1 VIAERR
7 MKVAGIATR
16 VLETD
21 GRASDH
27 PVLLVHGNPTSAD
40 MWRPFLDELEGKRA
54 CVAPDLPGW
63 GESQR
68 VRGFRHTMLHL
79 ATYLEELLDAR
90 GVRRFDLVVHDWGG
104 VGLIVAQRRPADVG
118 RVVVLN
124 TVPLLPGYR
133 WHWIARLWRK
143 RVVGELLNATTNRWA
158 TRTLLR
164 QSTPRREG
172 LPELADLISRHFDR
186 GTKRAVLELY
196 RDADPERL
204 EQAGRRLGEVRSPGL
219 VVWGD
224 HDPYI
229 GVRFA
234 DEYARALG
242 GEVRVEHL
250 PDAGHW
256 SWLDRPDVVHMVSD
270 FLMEETREAAP

>member
-7 MKVAGIATR
+7 MEVAGIGTR
-16 VLETD
+16 VLETT
-21 GRASDH
+21 GRADDQ

-40 MWRPFLDELEGKRA
+40 IWRPFLAALDERRS
-54 CVAPDLPGW
+54 CIAPDLPGW
-63 GESQR
+63 GESDR
-68 VRGFRHTMLHL
+68 VPGFRHTMLHL

-104 VGLIVAQRRPADVG
+104 VGLIVAQRRPEAVG

-133 WHWIARLWRK
+133 WHWIARLWRR
-143 RVVGELLNATTNRWA
+143 RVVGELLNATT
-158 TRTLLR
+158 TRSSTRMLLR
-164 QSTPRREG
+164 LSTPQRGG

-204 EQAGRRLGEVRSPGL
+204 EQAGRSLGEVRARVL
-219 VVWGD
+219 VIWGD

-229 GVRFA
+229 GAGFA
-234 DEYARALG
+234 DRYARALG
-242 GEVRVEHL
+242 GDVKVEHL

-256 SWLDRPDVVHMVSD
+256 SWLDRPDVVDKVKD
-270 FLMEETREAAP
+270 FLA